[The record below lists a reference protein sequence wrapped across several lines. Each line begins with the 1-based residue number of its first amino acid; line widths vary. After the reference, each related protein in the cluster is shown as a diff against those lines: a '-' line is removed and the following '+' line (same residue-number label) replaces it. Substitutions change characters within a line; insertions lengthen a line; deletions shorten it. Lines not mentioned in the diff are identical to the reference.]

1 MGPLVGNDSVI
12 GQECNDLGVFSC
24 QKVVGNSI
32 GNYYIRKL
40 AIPEGIDVGYCGW
53 SGQGAKK

>member
-24 QKVVGNSI
+24 QKVVGNSV
-32 GNYYIRKL
+32 GNYYISKV
-40 AIPEGIDVGYCGW
+40 AIPDGIDVGLPPNSTAHMG
-53 SGQGAKK
+53 